1 MTTML
6 KKKRVGKSIN
16 GDIPKEEEKIASR
29 RAMRLAKKV
38 GVVRRGLRLGQDWLG
53 DGGINP
59 IDLGLILLLNLYL
72 VMPFFGREAFVTS
85 YSGPMI
91 PFLAGIVAEV
101 GLPMS
106 YAIEIVNIVFF
117 LMFPVSFYMLV
128 KKVSGK
134 SLVAFLSGLVVSLP
148 ASPFAGARVR
158 AMFYSVEG
166 PHMASLAIVPLAVM
180 GLIAFLHNGGVKNL
194 ILAALSSALLA
205 LTSPFGLLTFLMF
218 AGIGTFSEVLL
229 GYGRLKISRALTVLA
244 LAGALCSFWYNP
256 GFFWWLLVGPMG
268 QEVRVM
274 AARLIP
280 ISLFTLPVLGAFGY
294 LLFDR
299 KPDLQ
304 PLFLASFLT
313 VAFSVI
319 ILAGRGFVLSAPSR
333 YIPELG
339 MSLAFLLGVG
349 VEGLWEF
356 LLENGGR
363 WEWSRWRGG
372 NLVRGL
378 MLLVIGL
385 MIAGIVMGRNG
396 LLSQTQVLGFWSR
409 VERGE
414 IWKARERFSG
424 FYNVLGYLITI
435 TAGGILGY
443 MIKQSGK
450 KLS

>member
-1 MTTML
+1 
-6 KKKRVGKSIN
+6 
-16 GDIPKEEEKIASR
+16 
-29 RAMRLAKKV
+29 
-38 GVVRRGLRLGQDWLG
+38 
-53 DGGINP
+53 
-59 IDLGLILLLNLYL
+59 
-72 VMPFFGREAFVTS
+72 VMVT
-85 YSGPMI
+85 
-91 PFLAGIVAEV
+91 
-101 GLPMS
+101 
-106 YAIEIVNIVFF
+106 
-117 LMFPVSFYMLV
+117 
-128 KKVSGK
+128 
-134 SLVAFLSGLVVSLP
+134 
-148 ASPFAGARVR
+148 
-158 AMFYSVEG
+158 
-166 PHMASLAIVPLAVM
+166 
-180 GLIAFLHNGGVKNL
+180 
-194 ILAALSSALLA
+194 
-205 LTSPFGLLTFLMF
+205 
-218 AGIGTFSEVLL
+218 
-229 GYGRLKISRALTVLA
+229 
-244 LAGALCSFWYNP
+244 
-256 GFFWWLLVGPMG
+256 
-268 QEVRVM
+268 
-274 AARLIP
+274 RLIP
-280 ISLFTLPVLGAFGY
+280 ISFFTLPVLGAFGY